1 VRNYRVTGQ
10 FTYLDTR
17 TGYNLYIGY
26 RPEARGTFDM
36 DAAIELA
43 EMYRR
48 QMLLR
53 EADSD
58 IVMHTWGKEQA
69 LAFLREH
76 PGRVLQLVPLRVAH
90 FWNLEHR
97 MFLFA
102 YSYGY
107 VGELPRPLLAALFGV
122 LLAPFPLL
130 VTLSVAAVVF
140 APRFHHGH
148 GLFLLLLAYYT
159 ALAAAVFG
167 EARLHFPLVPVI
179 AALAGGGIALLP
191 EIRRRWTA
199 ADPALR
205 GWTRRRAVL
214 GIAVMLPF
222 AAAWVYGVWFSWDMW
237 TTVFSEGGHAAQ
249 LPY

>member
-1 VRNYRVTGQ
+1 
-10 FTYLDTR
+10 
-17 TGYNLYIGY
+17 
-26 RPEARGTFDM
+26 
-36 DAAIELA
+36 
-43 EMYRR
+43 
-48 QMLLR
+48 
-53 EADSD
+53 
-58 IVMHTWGKEQA
+58 
-69 LAFLREH
+69 
-76 PGRVLQLVPLRVAH
+76 
-90 FWNLEHR
+90 

-107 VGELPRPLLAALFGV
+107 VGELPRPLLAALFGI
-122 LLAPFPLL
+122 LLAPFPLV
-130 VTLSVAAVVF
+130 VTLGVAAVVF

-205 GWTRRRAVL
+205 GWARRRAVL

-237 TTVFSEGGHAAQ
+237 TAVFSEGGHAAR